1 MLSVPSREKA
11 IPAMQRT
18 IIVSVLSVAFWA
30 SSSLSF
36 AHVPHDII
44 YSLDLSP
51 NFADD
56 GIVLSS
62 STQFGE
68 GHLISTTYGE
78 TFVESHAGMSR
89 TLVTGHTFSP
99 NFSADGVVFAATK
112 QGYYRSDDR
121 GRSWTKQTAF
131 PNDHVL
137 AVCFTGD
144 GQSVFVLTETQLAR
158 VTANQLSETIREFEP
173 ATFGTMILANG
184 RLIVHRV
191 FFPKPETRKGMDYVE
206 YTRGSVE
213 IWHPSDE
220 TWSVLSPTTDVAIV
234 ADVAVS
240 HDGQTFIASTK
251 QGGVYRTD
259 DGGQTW
265 SKVYQREGDFVCK
278 LALSPDFAAD
288 RTIAL
293 GTAKGFVVLSE
304 DGGQT
309 WNLRSDGL
317 SRWVHHVN
325 ILINQLRFSP
335 NYRNDKTLFLGKTT
349 GVHKSTDAGRS
360 WRHVNIWSL
369 RWGYY
374 VLPSPAAGSRDVFAA
389 TYNGGLYR
397 SSDLG
402 DSWASANIGITSA
415 FANGMELSPNYAD
428 DKTIFAMDITTGLYR
443 SNDAGKSWSQVDET
457 DVTKPAGNL
466 SLYRELGVS
475 SEFTDDGLV
484 YLFTVPRRTI
494 GAKEKHSWRFNDNT
508 KKLTPITIG
517 RGSNYV
523 QDFGFTPSGSRRKSV
538 FCASSQ
544 GGFVSDDDGE
554 HWRKVVSGRRVEKV
568 IVSPNYDAD
577 GVVYFKTANG
587 QLVVSKDG
595 GDTFNQANFRLG
607 GRYID
612 NLTFSPLYATDRTL
626 YVTTYGDGLLRSTD
640 AGATWSAVGLR
651 GKLIFTGPTFSASY
665 ADDKTIF
672 APAIDGI
679 YRTTDDG
686 QTWANVLDLSQIL
699 PKEPLV
705 TLTNADGR
713 QVPLTYGVPD
723 QMKEYGVLDR
733 EATKRLYPPS
743 KNAFR
748 KLKDSRAYLASYY
761 KFDVDAGAHV
771 DIDFF
776 GSSIELICVQGPDL
790 GVVEI
795 ELDGE
800 SQGTFDLYGGQ
811 TTFDVSAFSKT
822 SLRPGFHTLTMRATG
837 TKHAGSRGHAM
848 TFNAANVGS
857 H

>member
-1 MLSVPSREKA
+1 MLAR
-11 IPAMQRT
+11 
-18 IIVSVLSVAFWA
+18 VLFIAVLATGSP
-30 SSSLSF
+30 SF

-51 NFADD
+51 TFADD

-99 NFSADGVVFAATK
+99 HFATDGIVFATTK
-112 QGYYRSDDR
+112 QGYYRSADR
-121 GRSWTKQTAF
+121 GRSWTKQAAF
-131 PNDHVL
+131 PDEPVL
-137 AVCFTGD
+137 AVSFADD
-144 GQSVFVLTETQLAR
+144 GESVYVLTETQLTR
-158 VTANQLSETIREFEP
+158 VTAEQSAEMIREFEP
-173 ATFGTMILANG
+173 TTFGKIILTRG
-184 RLIVHRV
+184 QLVVHRV
-191 FFPKPETRKGMDYVE
+191 FYPKPTTRKGMEYVAYE
-206 YTRGSVE
+206 RGTVDVWNVADDSWRVLR
-213 IWHPSDE
+213 PASDE
-220 TWSVLSPTTDVAIV
+220 SIV

-240 HDGQTFIASTK
+240 NDGRTFIASTE
-251 QGGVYRTD
+251 QGGVYRSD
-259 DGGQTW
+259 DDGQTW
-265 SKVYQREGDFVCK
+265 SKMYQRDGDFVCK
-278 LALSPDFAAD
+278 LALSPGFPSDQ
-288 RTIAL
+288 TIAL
-293 GTAKGFVVLSE
+293 GTAKGFVLLSE

-309 WNLRSDGL
+309 WELRSDGL

-335 NYRNDKTLFLGKTT
+335 NYRDDKTIFLGKTT

-360 WRHVNIWSL
+360 WHHVNIWSL

-374 VLPSPAAGSRDVFAA
+374 VLPSPAIGSRDVFAA

-402 DSWASANIGITSA
+402 ESWASANVGIRSA
-415 FANGMELSPNYAD
+415 FANGMELSPDYAD

-443 SNDAGKSWSQVDET
+443 SSDAGRSWSRVDET

-475 SEFTDDGLV
+475 SEFADDGFI
-484 YLFTVPRRTI
+484 YLFSVPRRTI
-494 GAKEKHSWRFNDNT
+494 GAKEKHIWRFNDNT
-508 KKLTPITIG
+508 KELKPIMIG
-517 RGSNYV
+517 RGTNYV
-523 QDFGFTPSGSRRKSV
+523 QDFGFTPSGSRRKRV
-538 FCASSQ
+538 FCASAQ

-554 HWRKVVSGRRVEKV
+554 NWKKVVSGRRVGKV

-587 QLVVSKDG
+587 QLVVSQDG
-595 GDTFNQANFRLG
+595 GDTFDQATFKLG

-612 NLTFSPLYATDRTL
+612 NLTFSPLYATDHTL
-626 YVTTYGDGLLRSTD
+626 YVTTYGDGLLRSSD
-640 AGATWSAVGLR
+640 GGETWSAVGLR
-651 GKLIFTGPTFSASY
+651 GKLIFTGPTFSANY
-665 ADDKTIF
+665 AEDQTIF
-672 APAIDGI
+672 APAVDGI
-679 YRTTDDG
+679 YRSTNNG
-686 QTWANVLDLSQIL
+686 ETWTNVLNMSQIL
-699 PKEPLV
+699 PKEPLI
-705 TLTNADGR
+705 TLTNSDNR
-713 QVPLTYGVPD
+713 RVPLTYGVPD
-723 QMKEYGVLDR
+723 EMEKYGVLDR
-733 EATKRLYPPS
+733 EAVDRLYPAS

-748 KLKDSRAYLASYY
+748 RLDDARAYLGSYY
-761 KFDVDAGAHV
+761 RFNVAKGAHV

-795 ELDGE
+795 QLDGE
-800 SQGTFDLYGGQ
+800 SQGTFDLYNAQ
-811 TTFDVSAFSKT
+811 TTFDVSAFSKAD
-822 SLRPGFHTLTMRATG
+822 LRPGFHTLKMRATG
-837 TKHAGSRGHAM
+837 TKHADSRGRAM